1 MNLDTSIRCG
11 RVPTLGIAGAAFWI
25 AWITLIYS
33 VDLSLGEGGASPQ
46 STSSA
51 FLYSTAALGATLIAL
66 SFAPVWA
73 RRHLLAPR
81 PLALSSCAAAV
92 MTLVVLNGPAIP
104 AVLFALCAAGTG
116 CMTGLLALR
125 LAVVFSEVES
135 RGMLMGMGAALLLG
149 VLVYSFAMMLVLCGL
164 KVVAAMILVL
174 LVPLG
179 VFFLNL
185 EGAGDAVP
193 EEAAA
198 PKAAFQ
204 PFSGTLVRLAVFSA
218 MSLFLLSLT
227 RGYYPYL
234 IEPSAF
240 TVSRCVVALGLV
252 AVAVAIMTAAWAS
265 PRDAAFGTLCYGVLV
280 ASVLVVLV
288 LALVN
293 VDATVMGDVSSV
305 LFGLTCICLWA
316 LLCRMSFRSGADA
329 VRVVGLGF
337 GAACLG
343 STAGV
348 GAGALIYELG
358 MPEGL
363 LSFVMAAAIILCVA
377 GSLFLLR
384 RDDIVRLMEP
394 VESPEEA
401 ADDLAIPRAAGE
413 QRAAGD
419 QKAAGAQEGRDRPAT
434 PVASLADAAVGDAA
448 AADASALDGYQA
460 SLQRLCAILG
470 IDYGLS
476 AREVDVLE
484 LLVLGKDA
492 KAIADELF
500 ISFNTV
506 RSHIRRIYG
515 KLDVHSRQEL
525 LDLVREQDS

>member
-1 MNLDTSIRCG
+1 MNLDTSFRGG
-11 RVPTLGIAGAAFWI
+11 RVPSLGIAGAALWI

-33 VDLSLGEGGASPQ
+33 ADLSLVEGGVSQQ

-51 FLYSTAALGATLIAL
+51 FLYSTSALGVTLIAL
-66 SFAPVWA
+66 SFAPAWA
-73 RRHLLAPR
+73 RRYLLACR
-81 PLALSSCAAAV
+81 PLALSSCIAAA
-92 MTLVVLNGPAIP
+92 MTLVVLNGS
-104 AVLFALCAAGTG
+104 AVAAPVFAVCAAATG
-116 CMTGLLALR
+116 CLTALLGLR
-125 LAVVFSEVES
+125 LAIVFSEVES

-164 KVVAAMILVL
+164 VAVAAVILVL
-174 LVPLG
+174 LVPLA
-179 VFFLNL
+179 VFFLTL
-185 EGAGDAVP
+185 EGDDEVSASEEGAAG
-193 EEAAA
+193 EE
-198 PKAAFQ
+198 
-204 PFSGTLVRLAVFSA
+204 SGARTSRPLSATLVRLAVFAA
-218 MSLFLLSLT
+218 MLLFLLSLT

-252 AVAVAIMTAAWAS
+252 LVAVAVMVAAWVS
-265 PRDAAFGTLCYGVLV
+265 PRDAAFGELCYWVLI

-288 LALVN
+288 LALVHVN
-293 VDATVMGDVSSV
+293 ATVLGDGSSV
-305 LFGLTCICLWA
+305 LFGLTCVCLWA
-316 LLCRMSFRSGADA
+316 LLCRMSFKSGADA

-348 GAGALIYELG
+348 GVGALIYEMG

-363 LSFVMAAAIILCVA
+363 LSFVMAAAVILCVA

-394 VESPEEA
+394 VEAQEPAGGAGTA
-401 ADDLAIPRAAGE
+401 APRS
-413 QRAAGD
+413 AGD
-419 QKAAGAQEGRDRPAT
+419 GSAEM
-434 PVASLADAAVGDAA
+434 L
-448 AADASALDGYQA
+448 DASALDSYQA

-470 IDYGLS
+470 IDFGLS

-525 LDLVREQDS
+525 LDKVRGQTE

>member
-1 MNLDTSIRCG
+1 MWLTLAFTS
-11 RVPTLGIAGAAFWI
+11 
-25 AWITLIYS
+25 
-33 VDLSLGEGGASPQ
+33 
-46 STSSA
+46 
-51 FLYSTAALGATLIAL
+51 AALLGFYDAAKKKALTGNAVLPVLLLNTLFSTLFFLPAIL
-66 SFAPVWA
+66 SAEFGLGWFD
-73 RRHLLAPR
+73 HTLLATAPGTWE
-81 PLALSSCAAAV
+81 AHA
-92 MTLVVLNGPAIP
+92 LVVLKSAIVLTSWIFGYFGMKHLPITIVGPINATRP
-104 AVLFALCAAGTG
+104 VMVLVGAFVIFGERLNAYQWTG
-116 CMTGLLALR
+116 VVLAL
-125 LAVVFSEVES
+125 V
-135 RGMLMGMGAALLLG
+135 
-149 VLVYSFAMMLVLCGL
+149 
-164 KVVAAMILVL
+164 
-174 LVPLG
+174 
-179 VFFLNL
+179 
-185 EGAGDAVP
+185 
-193 EEAAA
+193 
-198 PKAAFQ
+198 
-204 PFSGTLVRLAVFSA
+204 
-218 MSLFLLSLT
+218 SLFLLSLT

-252 AVAVAIMTAAWAS
+252 LVAVAVMVAAWVS
-265 PRDAAFGTLCYGVLV
+265 PRDAAFGELCYWLLI

-288 LALVN
+288 LALLKVN
-293 VDATVMGDVSSV
+293 ATVMGDVSSV

-316 LLCRMSFRSGADA
+316 LLCRMSFKSGADA

-348 GAGALIYELG
+348 GVGSLIYEMG

-384 RDDIVRLMEP
+384 CDDIVRLMAPVKAQEP
-394 VESPEEA
+394 TTAGVGAESS
-401 ADDLAIPRAAGE
+401 RATDAE
-413 QRAAGD
+413 S
-419 QKAAGAQEGRDRPAT
+419 AGA
-434 PVASLADAAVGDAA
+434 L
-448 AADASALDGYQA
+448 DASALDGYQA

-470 IDYGLS
+470 IDFGLS

-525 LDLVREQDS
+525 LDKVRGQAE

>member
-1 MNLDTSIRCG
+1 MNLDTSFRGG
-11 RVPTLGIAGAAFWI
+11 RVPSLGIAGAALWI

-33 VDLSLGEGGASPQ
+33 VDLSLGEGASSQ
-46 STSSA
+46 QMTSNA
-51 FLYSTAALGATLIAL
+51 FLYSTATLGLTLAAL
-66 SFAPVWA
+66 SFVPAWT
-73 RRHLLAPR
+73 RRLLAPR
-81 PLALSSCAAAV
+81 PLAASSCIAAA
-92 MTLVVLNGPAIP
+92 MTLVVLNGSAIP
-104 AVLFALCAAGTG
+104 PVAFAACAAVTG

-149 VLVYSFAMMLVLCGL
+149 ILVYSFAMMLVLCGL
-164 KVVAAMILVL
+164 GVVAAMILVL
-174 LVPLG
+174 LVPLA

-185 EGAGDAVP
+185 EGDRAATREEGAMEGAAEDP
-193 EEAAA
+193 ERRPLSAM
-198 PKAAFQ
+198 
-204 PFSGTLVRLAVFSA
+204 LVRLAAFAA
-218 MSLFLLSLT
+218 MLLFLLSLT
-227 RGYYPYL
+227 RGYYPFL

-252 AVAVAIMTAAWAS
+252 AVAVVVMVAAWAS
-265 PRDAAFGTLCYGVLV
+265 PRDAAFGTLCYGMLV
-280 ASVLVVLV
+280 ACVLVVLV
-288 LALVN
+288 LALLK
-293 VDATVMGDVSSV
+293 VDATAMGDVSSV
-305 LFGLTCICLWA
+305 LFGLTCVCLWA
-316 LLCRMSFRSGADA
+316 LLCRMSFKSGADA

-343 STAGV
+343 TTAGV
-348 GAGALIYELG
+348 GVGALIYELG

-394 VESPEEA
+394 VEGMDSLEA
-401 ADDLAIPRAAGE
+401 AEERESAVEGE
-413 QRAAGD
+413 RRRS
-419 QKAAGAQEGRDRPAT
+419 GATEA
-434 PVASLADAAVGDAA
+434 PVSDASTGQSGSTDASASDASA
-448 AADASALDGYQA
+448 LDASALDGYQA
-460 SLQRLCAILG
+460 SLQRLCAIVG

-506 RSHIRRIYG
+506 RSHIRRLYG

-525 LDLVREQDS
+525 LELVREQDA

>member
-1 MNLDTSIRCG
+1 
-11 RVPTLGIAGAAFWI
+11 
-25 AWITLIYS
+25 
-33 VDLSLGEGGASPQ
+33 
-46 STSSA
+46 
-51 FLYSTAALGATLIAL
+51 
-66 SFAPVWA
+66 
-73 RRHLLAPR
+73 
-81 PLALSSCAAAV
+81 
-92 MTLVVLNGPAIP
+92 
-104 AVLFALCAAGTG
+104 
-116 CMTGLLALR
+116 
-125 LAVVFSEVES
+125 
-135 RGMLMGMGAALLLG
+135 MGMGAALLLG
-149 VLVYSFAMMLVLCGL
+149 VLIYAFATMLLLCGL
-164 KVVAAMILVL
+164 MVVAAMILVL
-174 LVPLG
+174 LVPLA
-179 VFFLNL
+179 VFFLTL
-185 EGAGDAVP
+185 ESDDASSAFN
-193 EEAAA
+193 EETGEGETEGSFRPLSA
-198 PKAAFQ
+198 
-204 PFSGTLVRLAVFSA
+204 TLVRLAVFAA

-252 AVAVAIMTAAWAS
+252 LVAVAVMVAAWVS
-265 PRDAAFGTLCYGVLV
+265 PRDAAFGELCYWLLI

-288 LALVN
+288 LALLKVN
-293 VDATVMGDVSSV
+293 ATVMGDVSSV

-316 LLCRMSFRSGADA
+316 LLRRMSFKSGADA

-348 GAGALIYELG
+348 GVGSLIYEMG
-358 MPEGL
+358 KCQEGL

-384 RDDIVRLMEP
+384 RDDIVRLMAPVKAQEP
-394 VESPEEA
+394 TTAGVGAESS
-401 ADDLAIPRAAGE
+401 RATDAE
-413 QRAAGD
+413 S
-419 QKAAGAQEGRDRPAT
+419 AGA
-434 PVASLADAAVGDAA
+434 L
-448 AADASALDGYQA
+448 DASALDGYQA

-470 IDYGLS
+470 IDFGLS

-525 LDLVREQDS
+525 LDKVRGQAE

>member
-1 MNLDTSIRCG
+1 MNLDTSFRGG
-11 RVPTLGIAGAAFWI
+11 RVPSLGIAGAALWI

-33 VDLSLGEGGASPQ
+33 VDLSLGEGGSSQQTTA
-46 STSSA
+46 SA
-51 FLYSTAALGATLIAL
+51 FVYSTAALGVTLMAA
-66 SFAPVWA
+66 SFAPAWT
-73 RRHLLAPR
+73 RRHLIAPR
-81 PLALSSCAAAV
+81 PLALSACVAAV

-104 AVLFALCAAGTG
+104 AAVFAVCAAATG
-116 CMTGLLALR
+116 CMTALLALR
-125 LAVVFSEVES
+125 LAAVFSEVES

-149 VLVYSFAMMLVLCGL
+149 ILIYSFAMMLVLCGL
-164 KVVAAMILVL
+164 KGVAAMILVL
-174 LVPLG
+174 LVPLA

-185 EGAGDAVP
+185 EDDGNGLPDEGAP
-193 EEAAA
+193 SEAAGGA
-198 PKAAFQ
+198 LSA
-204 PFSGTLVRLAVFSA
+204 TLVRLAVFAA
-218 MSLFLLSLT
+218 MLLFLLSLT

-234 IEPSAF
+234 IEPGAF
-240 TVSRCVVALGLV
+240 TVSRCVVALGLLLV
-252 AVAVAIMTAAWAS
+252 AVAVMVAAWAS
-265 PRDAAFGTLCYGVLV
+265 PRDAAFGTLCYGMLV
-280 ASVLVVLV
+280 ATVLLVLV

-316 LLCRMSFRSGADA
+316 LLCRMSFRSGVDA

-348 GAGALIYELG
+348 GAGALIYEMG

-394 VESPEEA
+394 VDNRESEA
-401 ADDLAIPRAAGE
+401 A
-413 QRAAGD
+413 
-419 QKAAGAQEGRDRPAT
+419 RPGFSDEPET
-434 PVASLADAAVGDAA
+434 TAVERGKEEPL
-448 AADASALDGYQA
+448 DASALDGYQA

-506 RSHIRRIYG
+506 RSHIRRLYG

-525 LDLVREQDS
+525 LALVREQDA

>member
-33 VDLSLGEGGASPQ
+33 VDLSLGEGGSSPQ

-51 FLYSTAALGATLIAL
+51 FLYSTAALGVTLIAL

-81 PLALSSCAAAV
+81 PLALSSCAAAA
-92 MTLVVLNGPAIP
+92 MTLVVLNGPAAP
-104 AVLFALCAAGTG
+104 AILFALCAAGTG

-185 EGAGDAVP
+185 EDAVDIVP
-193 EEAAA
+193 EEGPA

-204 PFSGTLVRLAVFSA
+204 PFSRTLVRLAVFSA

-252 AVAVAIMTAAWAS
+252 AVAVAVMTAAWAS

-401 ADDLAIPRAAGE
+401 ADDLALSRTAGE
-413 QRAAGD
+413 R
-419 QKAAGAQEGRDRPAT
+419 K
-434 PVASLADAAVGDAA
+434 DAAAQTGGNRGAMPAASPADVAADDAA

-470 IDYGLS
+470 IDFGLS

-525 LDLVREQDS
+525 LELVREQDA